1 MNQTSDTKPEPP
13 SSPSWKVR
21 IWLRGAGVIH
31 VLSCTKPVVESR
43 NGIVLDVQLS
53 IIEDT
58 EHGDSID
65 FIDWREVS
73 AITYRP
79 G

>member
-1 MNQTSDTKPEPP
+1 MC
-13 SSPSWKVR
+13 
-21 IWLRGAGVIH
+21 
-31 VLSCTKPVVESR
+31 SC
-43 NGIVLDVQLS
+43 